1 MIDDITFFQNVLL
14 SGHTGNSHMRQRN
27 NHIGFDKEQ
36 QLLCSTY
43 LVGWVCEK
51 TKKSPDRVQGLNFQT
66 TPSSP
71 AVGMPNR

>member
-36 QLLCSTY
+36 QLL
-43 LVGWVCEK
+43 LVPTLLAGCA
-51 TKKSPDRVQGLNFQT
+51 KKPKNPLTEFK
-66 TPSSP
+66 
-71 AVGMPNR
+71 A